1 MLVPSNPALSLN
13 RGATKLVLTNMEA
26 SQCQT
31 INLPVFSLPFKVKS
45 PSQYR
50 NAQVQFEVSKLGMVR
65 TAGAP
70 TLERAAHREPYLAAP
85 RRK

>member
-1 MLVPSNPALSLN
+1 M
-13 RGATKLVLTNMEA
+13 LTNMEA

-31 INLPVFSLPFKVKS
+31 INLPVFSLPLKS